1 MREDETPGSHGCV
14 CRACL
19 GGIWSP
25 RVIMEGIARVRR
37 EGKRSSENLL

>member
-14 CRACL
+14 PGCL

-25 RVIMEGIARVRR
+25 RAIMEGIARVRR
-37 EGKRSSENLL
+37 EGKRSSESLL